1 MHNVTV
7 NDEMITI
14 ARELAEI
21 TRLVEA
27 DDFGSTLNRF
37 VARVVR
43 AIPGCDDAILTV
55 RSNGAM
61 EVVAG
66 ADPGFDP
73 IAPGPIVEAATFG
86 EPRRLD
92 DVGADKRWPSFSTHL
107 ANAGY
112 QSCLALPLNTQ
123 SDDTAVLTLFSAK
136 PGEFTDTAYDIVLLL
151 TLHAGTLFDNASLY
165 HDSSQLVAQLRIALH
180 TRSLV
185 GRAQGMLMRQF
196 NIDSDSAFD
205 TLKRSSQ
212 NSNTKIRDLAAMLVN
227 AHDSGQ
233 FEAALTRLTRS
244 AATVDLGDKQQD

>member
-1 MHNVTV
+1 
-7 NDEMITI
+7 MISI

-55 RSNGAM
+55 RSSGAM

-66 ADPGFDP
+66 DDPGFDP

-92 DVGADKRWPSFSTHL
+92 DVAADQRWPSFSTKL

-123 SDDTAVLTLFSAK
+123 NEDSAVLTLLSAK
-136 PGEFTDTAYDIVLLL
+136 SGQFADTAYDIVLLL
-151 TLHAGTLFDNASLY
+151 TLHAGVLFDNASLY
-165 HDSSQLVAQLRIALH
+165 HDSSQLVAQLRIALQ

-196 NIDSDSAFD
+196 NIDSEHAFE

-212 NSNTKIRDLAAMLVN
+212 NSNTKIRDLAGILVT
-227 AHDSGQ
+227 AHDNGQ
-233 FEAALTRLTRS
+233 FEEALSRLTVTA
-244 AATVDLGDKQQD
+244 AATADRDGKPS

>member
-1 MHNVTV
+1 
-7 NDEMITI
+7 MISI

-27 DDFGSTLNRF
+27 DDFGATLNRF

-55 RSNGAM
+55 RSSGAM

-66 ADPGFDP
+66 GDPGFDP

-92 DVGADKRWPSFSTHL
+92 DVGADQRWPSFSTQL

-123 SDDTAVLTLFSAK
+123 NEDSAVLTLLSAK
-136 PGEFTDTAYDIVLLL
+136 SGQFADTAYDIVLLL
-151 TLHAGTLFDNASLY
+151 TLHAGVLFDNASLY

-196 NIDSDSAFD
+196 NIDSEQAFE

-212 NSNTKIRDLAAMLVN
+212 NSNTKIRDLAGILVT
-227 AHDSGQ
+227 AHDKGE
-233 FEAALTRLTRS
+233 FEEALSRLTVTA
-244 AATVDLGDKQQD
+244 AATADGDGKPGD